1 MKRLIPGML
10 IKTNYSGPYRIESIT
25 RGCEC
30 PSYLNTVG
38 LDELPKRRP
47 HIHLALTTQD
57 GTGKYWLN
65 GWDEETLTSLE
76 KSFCGGKPELGYDTI
91 TILPSDKYV
100 QMELF

>member
-1 MKRLIPGML
+1 MNKLHPGML

-30 PSYLNTVG
+30 PSYLHRD
-38 LDELPKRRP
+38 LKKRPP
-47 HIHLALTTQD
+47 HIHLALTTAD
-57 GTGKYWLN
+57 GAGKYWLN

-76 KSFCGGKPELGYDTI
+76 KSFCGGKPELGHDTI
-91 TILPSDKYV
+91 TILPSEKYV